1 MRDTDLYVALLGL
14 SYPWEVQEVN
24 LDVEK
29 GRVDVWIRDV
39 KGAKWSCPE
48 CSKEVALYDHG
59 EERVWRHLNTCQC
72 QTYLHARLPRTNCPE
87 HGVRQVS
94 GPWSEPGSPFTL
106 QCEGW
111 LIDVLKECD
120 VTGVTRL
127 TATTWDVAWGVVE
140 KAVVR
145 GLARKQ
151 RRVPEYLSIDEKAFA
166 KGHRYETLVCDLKEG
181 TVEYVVEDRK
191 QESLERYYRQFDR
204 EELAQVKALAM
215 DMWDPFI
222 AATHAF
228 VPQAEDKI
236 VFDRFHVTRQVTD
249 AVDRVRRQEHKV
261 LKGQGEEWL
270 KGTRYLWL
278 TNEENVPEWRREE
291 FDTVKQ
297 KNLKTG
303 RAWAIKESLRKFW
316 DYYYP
321 KRAAS
326 YFQRWYF
333 WATHSRLT
341 PMVRAAKTLKRYLP
355 NIMTYFKHRITNA
368 TAEGLNSK
376 IQMVKEMA
384 CGFRN
389 RSHYRTAIYFHC
401 GGLDLYPR
409 LKNPA

>member
-1 MRDTDLYVALLGL
+1 MRDTELYKALLGL
-14 SYPWEVQEVN
+14 RYPWEVREVK
-24 LDVEK
+24 LDVD
-29 GRVDVWIRDV
+29 GGHVDVWIEDV
-39 KGAKWSCPE
+39 KGAKWSCVE
-48 CSKEVALYDHG
+48 CGKGVPLYDHG
-59 EERVWRHLNTCQC
+59 EERVWRHLKTCQC

-87 HGVRQVS
+87 HGVRQVWM
-94 GPWSEPGSPFTL
+94 PWSEPGSPFTL
-106 QCEGW
+106 ECEGW

-140 KAVVR
+140 KAVAR
-145 GLARKQ
+145 GLTRKE
-151 RRVPEYLSIDEKAFA
+151 RRIPEYLSIDEKAFA
-166 KGHRYETLVCDLKEG
+166 KGHRYETLVCDLERG

-191 QESLERYYRQFDR
+191 QESLESYYRQFR
-204 EELAQVKALAM
+204 LEELDQVKAIAM

-222 AATHAF
+222 AATRAY
-228 VPQAEDKI
+228 VPQAEEKI
-236 VFDRFHVTRQVTD
+236 VFDRFHVTRQVTE
-249 AVDRVRRQEHKV
+249 AVDQVRRQEHKI
-261 LKGQGEEWL
+261 LKGNGEDCL

-278 TNEENVPEWRREE
+278 ANEEKVPEWRREE
-291 FDTVKQ
+291 FAIVKQ

-316 DYYYP
+316 TYRYS
-321 KRAAS
+321 KSAAT
-326 YFQRWYF
+326 YFRRWYF

-341 PMVRAAKTLKRYLP
+341 PIAKAAKTLKRYLA

-409 LKNPA
+409 QET